1 MNTGDPAISVILAA
15 YERAEELDVVLHAF
29 AEQRGP
35 NVEIVVADDGSEGA
49 VGHVV
54 DRWRERLE
62 LRHIWQPKEG
72 FRKALALNRAAVTA
86 RGDYFVFLDADCVPR
101 QGLLDAIRKGARPGW
116 FLTTKRLLLGPNFS
130 RRVVDERLPIWRWTA
145 FEWLVRAPR
154 EVGRPGYLVPV
165 RDRRRPWRPTGAE
178 FVPPDRAYSLI
189 GVSRSDF
196 ERVNGFDARCRR
208 FDDGEDQDLAIRL
221 RRSGLRC
228 GWAGPSST
236 VLHLWHPPRAY
247 RAEGHTPLFRTTET
261 DDRFEA
267 VVGLRELDQV
277 TANRVGPSSSSSE
290 PVNL

>member
-1 MNTGDPAISVILAA
+1 MSRSSWLTTDRKEPS
-15 YERAEELDVVLHAF
+15 
-29 AEQRGP
+29 
-35 NVEIVVADDGSEGA
+35 DD
-49 VGHVV
+49 VV
-54 DRWRERLE
+54 DRWRERID
-62 LRHIWQPKEG
+62 LRHVWQPNEG
-72 FRKALALNRAAVTA
+72 FRKALRSTWQHLRPAATTSSSSMPIA
-86 RGDYFVFLDADCVPR
+86 SRGGVSGCDPEGGDPAGSSRRNGCCS
-101 QGLLDAIRKGARPGW
+101 GES
-116 FLTTKRLLLGPNFS
+116 FS
-130 RRVVDERLPIWRWTA
+130 RRVVTSGFRSGGGRPSSGSCEHLARWAGPDISFRPGTGDARGVRLAR
-145 FEWLVRAPR
+145 VRASGP
-154 EVGRPGYLVPV
+154 
-165 RDRRRPWRPTGAE
+165 
-178 FVPPDRAYSLI
+178 AYSLI

-277 TANRVGPSSSSSE
+277 TANRVGLSSSSSE